1 MKTTKIQIAIS
12 AVAVV
17 IIVVHLV
24 WPKVAIDGITLA
36 LLVIAIVPWLAPL
49 FKSLEFPGGWK
60 VEFQDLQKA
69 KNEADKAGLLAPS
82 NTINA
87 TPEYSF
93 QMIANDDPNL
103 ALAGL
108 RIEIEKRLMDL
119 AESNNI
125 SVKRQGIGGLMRIL
139 SNEGILTQQEYG
151 ALADMV
157 GMLNSAVH
165 GATVDKRAVDWAL
178 ETGPRLLKSLD
189 NKTIQSE

>member
-1 MKTTKIQIAIS
+1 MAKLSDGYFTQY
-12 AVAVV
+12 
-17 IIVVHLV
+17 
-24 WPKVAIDGITLA
+24 PK
-36 LLVIAIVPWLAPL
+36 LLTNEP
-49 FKSLEFPGGWK
+49 LEFPGGWK